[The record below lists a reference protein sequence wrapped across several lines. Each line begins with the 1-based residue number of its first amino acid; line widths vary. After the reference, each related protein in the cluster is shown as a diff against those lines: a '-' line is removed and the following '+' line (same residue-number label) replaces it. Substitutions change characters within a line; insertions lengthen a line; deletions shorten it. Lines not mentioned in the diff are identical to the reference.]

1 VGVAHDTRRGPT
13 LRLTI
18 EGDQVS
24 EFDVVVRGGTVVD
37 GTGAEARTA
46 DVAMR
51 DGLVAEV
58 GQVSGRGEQEVDA
71 DGALVLPGFVDVH
84 THYDGQVTWATE
96 VTPSSHLG
104 VTTVVMGNCGVGFAP
119 VRPADHDRLID
130 LMEGVEEIP
139 GAALHEGI
147 DWVWES
153 FPEYLDAIDARP
165 HDIDVAA
172 QVPHGALRL
181 YVMGE
186 RGADR
191 EVASSDEVAEMGRL
205 VAEAV
210 QAGALGF
217 TTSRTFNHKTASGEA
232 TPTMTASE
240 DELVGI
246 ARAMGET
253 GAGVLQLISDFVDGD
268 QERERLLEMVRAS
281 GRPLSFTLPT
291 TDLAPDFGQ
300 QLLAWAEAARAE
312 GLDVHG
318 QVAPRGIGVM
328 LGLQA
333 TLHPF
338 IANPV
343 YREIADRPLAERV
356 AALRDPSFRERVL
369 STTGEQ
375 PRDTI
380 QAFLSNSFER
390 IYVLGDPPD
399 YEPRPETSLAARAER
414 EGRRPEELAY
424 DLLLEDDGRALL
436 YLPFAGYTRGGL
448 DETYD
453 LLRNEAV
460 LPGLGDGGAH
470 VGSICDSSFPAFLLT
485 HWVQG
490 RTRGPKLPLPWVVQ
504 RQCRDTAAAV
514 GLRDRGVLAPGYRG
528 DLNVVDLEALALRP
542 PEIVHDLPA
551 GSGRL
556 IQRAE
561 GFLAT
566 FVAGQQIVDHDAAT
580 GALPGRLVRGG
591 QEAPA

>member
-1 VGVAHDTRRGPT
+1 M
-13 LRLTI
+13 
-18 EGDQVS
+18 S
-24 EFDVVVRGGTVVD
+24 SYDVVVRGGNVVD
-37 GTGAEARTA
+37 GTGAPARTA
-46 DVAMR
+46 DVAIR
-51 DGLVAEV
+51 DGLVFEV
-58 GQVSGRGEQEVDA
+58 GAVDGTGTREVDA
-71 DGALVLPGFVDVH
+71 DGALVTPGFVDVH
-84 THYDGQVTWATE
+84 THYDGQVTWSPE

-119 VRPADHDRLID
+119 VRPTDHDRLID

-147 DWVWES
+147 SWDWES
-153 FPEYLDAIDARP
+153 FPEYLDAVDAHL

-186 RGADR
+186 RGANR
-191 EVASSDEVAEMGRL
+191 EEATPEEIGEMGRL

-210 QAGALGF
+210 RAGALGF
-217 TTSRTFNHKTASGEA
+217 TTSRTFNHKTAAGQP
-232 TPTMTASE
+232 TPTLTASG
-240 DELVGI
+240 DELIGI

-268 QERERLLEMVRAS
+268 EERERLLEMVRQS

-300 QLLAWAEAARAE
+300 GLLAFAEAARAE

-318 QVAPRGIGVM
+318 QVAARGIGVM

-338 IANPV
+338 IGNPV
-343 YREIADRPLAERV
+343 YLEVADRPLAERV
-356 AALRDPSFRERVL
+356 AIMQDPAFRDRVL
-369 STTGEQ
+369 AATGEQ

-380 QAFLSNSFER
+380 QAFLSNSFEK
-390 IYVLGDPPD
+390 IFQLGDPLD
-399 YEPRPETSLAARAER
+399 YEPEPHTSIGAQAER
-414 EGRRPEELAY
+414 AGRRPEDLAY
-424 DLLLEDDGRALL
+424 DLLLEDDGKALL

-453 LLRNEAV
+453 LLQREAI

-470 VGSICDSSFPAFLLT
+470 VGSICDSSFPAFLLS

-490 RTRGPKLPLPWVVQ
+490 RTRGPKLELPWVVQ

-514 GLRDRGVLAPGYRG
+514 GLHDRGVLAPGYRA
-528 DLNVVDLEALALRP
+528 DLNVIDLEGLTLRP
-542 PEIVHDLPA
+542 PEMVADLPA
-551 GSGRL
+551 GSSRL
-556 IQRAE
+556 VQRAE

-566 FVAGQQIVDHDAAT
+566 FVAGEAILERDAAT
-580 GALPGRLVRGG
+580 GARPGRLVRGG

>member
-1 VGVAHDTRRGPT
+1 VA
-13 LRLTI
+13 
-18 EGDQVS
+18 

-37 GTGAEARTA
+37 GSGGAARTA
-46 DVAMR
+46 DVAVR
-51 DGLVAEV
+51 DGRVAEV
-58 GQVSGRGEQEVDA
+58 GQVSGTGARELDV

-84 THYDGQVTWATE
+84 THYDGQVTWSSD

-147 DWVWES
+147 SWDWES

-165 HDIDVAA
+165 HEIDVAA

-186 RGADR
+186 RGANR
-191 EVASSDEVAEMGRL
+191 EQATPEEIAEMGRL

-210 QAGALGF
+210 RAGALGF
-217 TTSRTFNHKTASGEA
+217 TTSRTFNHKTASGEP
-232 TPTMTASE
+232 TPTLTASE
-240 DELVGI
+240 DELLGI

-268 QERERLLEMVRAS
+268 VERERLKEMVRVS

-291 TDLAPDFGQ
+291 TDLAPDLGQ
-300 QLLAWAEAARAE
+300 GLLAFAEAARAE

-343 YREIADRPLAERV
+343 YLEIADRPLAERV
-356 AALRDPSFRERVL
+356 ATMRDPAFRERL
-369 STTGEQ
+369 LATSGEQ

-399 YEPRPETSLAARAER
+399 YEPEPSASLAARAER

-424 DLLLEDDGRALL
+424 DLLLEDDGKALL

-448 DETYD
+448 DETWE
-453 LLRNEAV
+453 LLQKDAV

-470 VGSICDSSFPAFLLT
+470 VGSICDSSFPAFLLS

-514 GLRDRGVLAPGYRG
+514 GLHDRGVLARGYRA
-528 DLNVVDLEALALRP
+528 DLNVVDLEGLALRP

-556 IQRAE
+556 VQRAE

-566 FVAGQQIVDHDAAT
+566 FVAGEQILDHDSAT

-591 QEAPA
+591 HEAPA

>member
-1 VGVAHDTRRGPT
+1 MAEH
-13 LRLTI
+13 
-18 EGDQVS
+18 
-24 EFDVVVRGGTVVD
+24 DVVVRGGTVVD
-37 GTGAEARTA
+37 GTGVEPRTA
-46 DVAMR
+46 DVAIR
-51 DGLVAEV
+51 DGVVVEV
-58 GQVSGRGEQEVDA
+58 GSVSGRGTQEVDA

-84 THYDGQVTWATE
+84 THYDGQVTWSGE

-119 VRPADHDRLID
+119 VRPSDHDRLID

-147 DWVWES
+147 SWEWES
-153 FPEYLDAIDARP
+153 FPEYLDAVDAHP

-186 RGADR
+186 RGANR
-191 EVASSDEVAEMGRL
+191 EQASPDEVAEMGRL

-210 QAGALGF
+210 RAGALGF
-217 TTSRTFNHKTASGEA
+217 TTSRTFNHKTASGDA
-232 TPTMTASE
+232 TPTMTASG

-253 GAGVLQLISDFVDGD
+253 GRGVLQLISDFVDGD
-268 QERERLLEMVRAS
+268 EERERLLEMVRQS

-300 QLLAWAEAARAE
+300 GLLVFAEGARAE

-338 IANPV
+338 VANPV
-343 YREIADRPLAERV
+343 YAEIADRPLAERV
-356 AALRDPSFRERVL
+356 STMRDPSFRERAL
-369 STTGEQ
+369 ATAGEQ

-390 IYVLGDPPD
+390 IYLLGDPPD
-399 YEPRPETSLAARAER
+399 YEPEPSTSLQARAER
-414 EGRRPEELAY
+414 QRVRPEELAY
-424 DLLLEDDGRALL
+424 DLLLEDDGQALL

-448 DETYD
+448 DETYE
-453 LLRNEAV
+453 LLQREAV

-485 HWVQG
+485 HWVRD

-504 RQCRDTAAAV
+504 RQCRD
-514 GLRDRGVLAPGYRG
+514 
-528 DLNVVDLEALALRP
+528 
-542 PEIVHDLPA
+542 
-551 GSGRL
+551 
-556 IQRAE
+556 
-561 GFLAT
+561 
-566 FVAGQQIVDHDAAT
+566 
-580 GALPGRLVRGG
+580 
-591 QEAPA
+591 

>member
-1 VGVAHDTRRGPT
+1 M
-13 LRLTI
+13 
-18 EGDQVS
+18 S
-24 EFDVVVRGGTVVD
+24 EHDVVVRGGTVVD
-37 GTGAEARTA
+37 GTGAEPRRA
-46 DVAMR
+46 DVALLR
-51 DGLVAEV
+51 CSITEV
-58 GQVSGRGEQEVDA
+58 GVVHGRGAREVDA
-71 DGALVLPGFVDVH
+71 DGALVLPGFVDLH
-84 THYDGQVTWATE
+84 THNDGQVTWSSD

-119 VRPADHDRLID
+119 VRPDDHDRLID

-147 DWVWES
+147 GWEWES
-153 FPEYLDAIDARP
+153 FPEYLDAVDRRP

-186 RGADR
+186 RGAAR
-191 EVASSDEVAEMGRL
+191 APASPEEVATMGSL

-210 QAGALGF
+210 RAGALGF
-217 TTSRTFNHKTASGEA
+217 TTSRTFNHKTAAGEP
-232 TPTMTASE
+232 TPTLTAGE

-246 ARAMGET
+246 ARAMGQT
-253 GAGVLQLISDFVDGD
+253 GAGVLQLISDFADGD
-268 QERERLLEMVRAS
+268 EERRRLLEMVRQS

-300 QLLAWAEAARAE
+300 SLLAFAERARAE

-338 IANPV
+338 VANPA
-343 YREIADRPLAERV
+343 YAEIADRPLAERV
-356 AALRDPSFRERVL
+356 AAMRDPERRRQIL
-369 STTGEQ
+369 GTTAEQ

-380 QAFLSNSFER
+380 QAFLANSFER
-390 IYVLGDPPD
+390 IYQLRDPPD
-399 YEPRPETSLAARAER
+399 YEPRPETSVAARAER

-424 DLLLEDDGRALL
+424 DLLLEDEGRALL

-448 DETYD
+448 DETYE
-453 LLRNEAV
+453 LLQHEAV

-485 HWVQG
+485 HWARG
-490 RTRGPKLPLPWVVQ
+490 RTRGPTLPLAWVVR

-514 GLRDRGVLAPGYRG
+514 GLHDRGVLAPGYKA
-528 DLNVVDLEALALRP
+528 DLNVVDLEGLTLRP
-542 PEIVHDLPA
+542 PEIVHDRPA
-551 GSGRL
+551 GSRRL
-556 IQRAE
+556 VQRAE
-561 GFLAT
+561 GFVAT
-566 FVAGQQIVDHDAAT
+566 FVGGEQVLDHDQPT
-580 GALPGRLVRGG
+580 GVLPGRLVRGG
-591 QEAPA
+591 QRAPA

>member
-1 VGVAHDTRRGPT
+1 M
-13 LRLTI
+13 
-18 EGDQVS
+18 S
-24 EFDVVVRGGTVVD
+24 EHDVVIRGGTVVD
-37 GTGAEARTA
+37 GSGAEPRTA
-46 DVAMR
+46 DVAVR
-51 DGLVAEV
+51 DGIVVEV
-58 GQVSGRGEQEVDA
+58 GAVAGTGAQEVDA

-84 THYDGQVTWATE
+84 THYDGQVTWTGE

-119 VRPADHDRLID
+119 VRPSDHDRLID

-147 DWVWES
+147 SWEWES
-153 FPEYLDAIDARP
+153 FPEYLDAIDVHP

-186 RGADR
+186 RGANR
-191 EVASSDEVAEMGRL
+191 EQASSEEIAEMGRL

-210 QAGALGF
+210 RAGALGF
-217 TTSRTFNHKTASGEA
+217 TTSRTFNHKTASGDA
-232 TPTMTASE
+232 TPTMTASG

-268 QERERLLEMVRAS
+268 EERERLLEMVRQS

-291 TDLAPDFGQ
+291 TDLAPDFGAS
-300 QLLAWAEAARAE
+300 LLAFAEGARAE

-338 IANPV
+338 VANPV
-343 YREIADRPLAERV
+343 YAEIADRPLAERV
-356 AALRDPSFRERVL
+356 SVMRDPAFRARL
-369 STTGEQ
+369 LATTGEQ

-390 IYVLGDPPD
+390 IYLLGDPPD
-399 YEPRPETSLAARAER
+399 YEPEPSTSVQSRAER
-414 EGRRPEELAY
+414 AGITPEELAY
-424 DLLLEDDGRALL
+424 DLLLADDGQALL

-448 DETYD
+448 DETYE
-453 LLRNEAV
+453 LLQREAV

-485 HWVQG
+485 HWV
-490 RTRGPKLPLPWVVQ
+490 RDRRRGPKLPLPWVVQ

-514 GLRDRGVLAPGYRG
+514 GLHDRGVLAPGYRA
-528 DLNVVDLEALALRP
+528 DLNVVDLDHLALRP

-556 IQRAE
+556 VQRAE
-561 GFLAT
+561 GLLAT
-566 FVAGQQIVDHDAAT
+566 FVAGEQVLDHDEGT
-580 GALPGRLVRGG
+580 GARPGRLVRGG

>member
-1 VGVAHDTRRGPT
+1 M
-13 LRLTI
+13 
-18 EGDQVS
+18 S
-24 EFDVVVRGGTVVD
+24 EHDVVIRGGTVVD
-37 GTGAEARTA
+37 GSGAEPRTA
-46 DVAMR
+46 DVAVR
-51 DGLVAEV
+51 DGIVVEV
-58 GQVSGRGEQEVDA
+58 GAVAGTGAQEVDA

-84 THYDGQVTWATE
+84 THYDGQVTWTGE

-119 VRPADHDRLID
+119 VRPSDHDRLID

-147 DWVWES
+147 SWEWES
-153 FPEYLDAIDARP
+153 FPEYLDAIDVHP

-186 RGADR
+186 RGANR
-191 EVASSDEVAEMGRL
+191 EQASSEEIAEMGRL

-210 QAGALGF
+210 RAGALGF
-217 TTSRTFNHKTASGEA
+217 TTSRTFNHKTASGDA
-232 TPTMTASE
+232 TPTMTASG

-268 QERERLLEMVRAS
+268 EERERLLEMVRQS

-291 TDLAPDFGQ
+291 TDLAPDFGAS
-300 QLLAWAEAARAE
+300 LLAFAEGARAE

-338 IANPV
+338 VANPV
-343 YREIADRPLAERV
+343 YAEIADRPLAERV
-356 AALRDPSFRERVL
+356 SVMRDPAFRARL
-369 STTGEQ
+369 LATTGEQ

-390 IYVLGDPPD
+390 IYLLGDPPD
-399 YEPRPETSLAARAER
+399 YEPEPSTSVQSRAER
-414 EGRRPEELAY
+414 AGITPEELAY
-424 DLLLEDDGRALL
+424 DLLLADDGQALL

-448 DETYD
+448 DETYE
-453 LLRNEAV
+453 LLQREAV

-485 HWVQG
+485 HWV
-490 RTRGPKLPLPWVVQ
+490 RDRRRGPKLPLPWVVQ

-514 GLRDRGVLAPGYRG
+514 GLHDRGVLAPGYRA
-528 DLNVVDLEALALRP
+528 DLNVVDLDRLALRP

-556 IQRAE
+556 VQRAE

-566 FVAGQQIVDHDAAT
+566 FVAGEQVLDHDEGT
-580 GALPGRLVRGG
+580 GARPGRLVRGG
-591 QEAPA
+591 REAPA